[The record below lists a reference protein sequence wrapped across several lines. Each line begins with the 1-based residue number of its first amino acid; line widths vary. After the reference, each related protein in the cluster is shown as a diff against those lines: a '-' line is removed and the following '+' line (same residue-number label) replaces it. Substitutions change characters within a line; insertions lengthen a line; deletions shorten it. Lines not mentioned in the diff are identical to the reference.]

1 MNQIGV
7 MLEAFQT
14 DPFAALS
21 LARGTGAD
29 AVQFYGGTGP
39 LDCDRLIP
47 SRRREFEKALQKT
60 GLDISAVC
68 ADLGGHGFAIPR
80 DNPERIAKTG
90 RIIKWAGEL
99 GCRTITTHLGVIP
112 SDPADPVRRVLADAC
127 RRMNEL
133 CESYGVCLA
142 IETGPETICVLNSF
156 LTGLDCPYIGVN
168 YDPANLVMVTGD
180 DPIEGVRILK
190 DRIVHTHVKDGK
202 MLKQTDPAVIYRYF
216 AEGGI
221 GDMRLSDYFLET
233 PLGEGGVNLP
243 RWLQALRDISY
254 SGYLTIERETLNNCF
269 EEIRGCVLLV
279 KELLKSINQNV

>member
-1 MNQIGV
+1 MNKIGV
-7 MLEAFQT
+7 MLEAFKT
-14 DPFAALS
+14 NPLEALT
-21 LARGTGAD
+21 LAQDTGAD

-39 LDCDRLIP
+39 LDYDRLIR
-47 SRRREFEKALQKT
+47 SDRREFEKALQKS
-60 GLDISAVC
+60 GLAISAVC

-80 DNPERIAKTG
+80 ENPERIAKTG
-90 RIIKWAGEL
+90 RIIEWAAEL
-99 GCRTITTHLGVIP
+99 GCRAVTTHLGVIP
-112 SDPADPVRRVLADAC
+112 ADPADPVRRVLADAC

-133 CESYGVCLA
+133 CGSFGVYLA
-142 IETGPETICVLNSF
+142 IETGPETVFVLNSF

-168 YDPANLVMVTGD
+168 FDPANLVMVTGD

-221 GDMRLSDYFLET
+221 DDMRLSDYFLET
-233 PLGEGGVNLP
+233 PLGQGGVNLP

-269 EEIRGCVLLV
+269 EEILGCVLLV
-279 KELLKSINQNV
+279 RELLK